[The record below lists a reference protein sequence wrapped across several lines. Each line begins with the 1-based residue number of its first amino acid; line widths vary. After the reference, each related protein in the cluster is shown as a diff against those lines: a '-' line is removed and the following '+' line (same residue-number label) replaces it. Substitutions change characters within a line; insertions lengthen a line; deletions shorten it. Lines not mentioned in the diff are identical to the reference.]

1 MPHVSGKLSPEPA
14 WVAIDRWVRLIDL
27 LDLDEDRAR
36 WESLRE
42 AIRNE
47 ILDKGYDANRNTFT
61 QYYGSK
67 NVDASLLFIPLT
79 GFLPA
84 TDPRVV
90 GTVKAIEEDLMQ
102 DGLVLR
108 YRTDA
113 SDDGLSG
120 EEGVF
125 LACSFWL
132 AVTYHL
138 MGRTEDAR
146 RLFERVA
153 NLRNDVGLLAEEYLT
168 SQKRQ
173 IGNFPQAFSHL
184 ALVNA
189 AYVITENHSPAE
201 HPEA

>member
-1 MPHVSGKLSPEPA
+1 MGKLAAARANFDSGQFSKEILAGIEGACQEIIDGKLHDQFQLDVLGELLGVVFVYVKAHGKLRATGRAVIEAVVETVAKVWQDKDHGIWEMRGPTQSFVASKVAA

-47 ILDKGYDANRNTFT
+47 ILDQGYDANRNTFT

-90 GTVKAIEEDLMQ
+90 EA
-102 DGLVLR
+102 
-108 YRTDA
+108 
-113 SDDGLSG
+113 
-120 EEGVF
+120 
-125 LACSFWL
+125 
-132 AVTYHL
+132 
-138 MGRTEDAR
+138 
-146 RLFERVA
+146 
-153 NLRNDVGLLAEEYLT
+153 YL
-168 SQKRQ
+168 
-173 IGNFPQAFSHL
+173 G
-184 ALVNA
+184 A
-189 AYVITENHSPAE
+189 AD
-201 HPEA
+201 